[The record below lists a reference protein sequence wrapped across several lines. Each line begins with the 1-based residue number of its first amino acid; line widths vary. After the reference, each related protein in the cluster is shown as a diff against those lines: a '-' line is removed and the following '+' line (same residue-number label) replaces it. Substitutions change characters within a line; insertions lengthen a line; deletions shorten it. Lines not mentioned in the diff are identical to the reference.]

1 MKNVSNEFKKIEK
14 SGGPFYAY
22 AKCTLMD
29 GTELLFDSE
38 TDFYASGNSF
48 SESGGYGFPLGA
60 AVSKQITITL
70 DNHDERYSSYDFFGA
85 KIVLYTE
92 ADLSDGTQERILEGT
107 FTVIDS
113 VAPGDALKINA
124 TDNMYKLDSDFESS
138 LTYPVALQQIWNEI
152 CDYYDLVNGSP
163 TFLNDNYV
171 VQSKPETET
180 GREMAGYIA
189 QIAVGNAYIDANGKL
204 CIKSYDFTPFESNPL
219 VSGGKFGQNVAD
231 TISSGNF
238 GDGLAEILSGG
249 VFGESLSYYTL
260 SDFATSPEIATDDVT
275 ITGIA
280 TSVEDDE
287 SGEETTLIYGT
298 DDYALQ
304 IENPLI
310 LGNEN
315 QALTAIGQ
323 ALKGV
328 TIRPFSGDFSPAPSL
343 EFMDLVMIIDRKD
356 NMYPSFVGDHT
367 FNYLGGS
374 SISNNTEP
382 PERNAASYSSNA
394 TQVYKK
400 VQKQLIKQKTAFE
413 TSMEQ
418 LSQQVANA
426 SGLYT
431 TEEEQ
436 SDGSTIFY
444 MHNKPTLEESDIV
457 WKMTAETLTVSTDGG
472 KNWNAGLTVNGEVI
486 ARIMTSIGINF
497 DWGIGGTLIIE
508 DEDGNQTA
516 YMDADTGAIRFKVES
531 LEITGKTVD
540 EIASEHAEEAMS
552 NFVDSVYTS
561 DINALQA
568 QIDGQ
573 IMTWFYDYIPTATN
587 YPASEWI
594 TETEK
599 EQHLGD
605 LFYIVDN
612 SESGGQA
619 YRWAKIS
626 NVYTWDYVEDTDVT
640 KALAQAQNAQDT
652 ADSKRRV
659 FISTPIPPYDA
670 GDLWMQGADGDI
682 LTCVKSRQSGVYVS
696 SDWEKKN
703 KYTDNSFAEQV
714 QEDLNNMKFGG
725 RNFLLE
731 TAEAKTTTYA
741 GTDNDA
747 GSSLIS
753 YLFSDYALER
763 LNEDKTVTI
772 SFDWEATGTLDG
784 RFHVQTAYNHYTML
798 TPAYIYIS
806 NDNSSGHYT
815 ATVTI
820 NTAIDFDRIRVIG
833 YQSHATLSIK
843 NLKIESGNKATDWTP
858 APEDTATYVDNLVG
872 DLREQVDGKIQTY
885 NQSSDPSA
893 AWTTAALKEQHTG
906 DLWYNTTEKVTAR
919 WDGEA
924 WEILRDQEA
933 IQAGELAQSKAQ
945 IFTGTPTIPYYKGDL
960 WITALNKTG
969 VVKTCKTTRTTGSY
983 TASDWV
989 EGLKYTDDSFAEQ
1002 VQEELRNLKIGGRN
1016 FLLGTSE
1023 SKTTTYAGADNDAG
1037 SSLISYLFSDYALER
1052 LNEDKTVTISFDWE
1066 ATGTLD
1072 GRFHVQTAYNHYIM
1086 LTPAYIYIS
1095 NDNSSGHYTAT
1106 VTINTAIDF
1115 DRIRVIGYQS
1125 HATLSIKNLKI
1136 ESGNKVTEWTPAPED
1151 TDTYIDDL
1159 VADLQ
1164 DQVDGKIQTWYQT
1177 SDPSTAWKTNE
1188 LKTEHTGDIWFNT
1201 SPGVQKTYR
1210 WNGSAWKE
1218 TKSNPPDEVF
1228 DTIDGKAQVFITT
1241 PTPPYAEG
1249 DLWFNST
1256 TADIMTCV
1264 KTRAS
1269 GNYTASDWQ
1278 KRNKYTDD
1286 TAVEQLDQA
1295 LNSTQEIFNRL
1306 TQNGTVKGIY
1316 LRDNQLYVNAT
1327 YIESGAIVIRDENNK
1342 IIFKADLDNRQIQ
1355 IDGDFITIGG
1365 SALTDMVNEANS
1377 TANDALEQVQ
1387 NARSFVVYLT
1397 NEYQGISTDNN
1408 GNYTSF
1414 PETKTTAQA
1423 FLGSLDVSASCQ
1435 YSVTKSSGVTGS
1447 WSSTTRTYTVTGLS
1461 TDSGWV
1467 EIKATY
1473 LNSLSATKR
1482 FTLSKIKQGDPGEF
1496 ALNLIEG
1503 TSEEWTA
1510 TEITDGANKATPMR
1524 SAKNVIND
1532 GFAVGKKIQY
1542 SVDLKFSQDFAATG
1556 TGTKNSYIQFYKNY
1570 GTTEWLSM
1578 DSNAKSQIEAII
1590 ASSSKEGRVNG
1601 YITITSDMVPTKAS
1615 DSIGLRIRFDY
1626 YEGTVYTRKEM
1637 VAFGD
1642 KSFSWTPAKEDL
1654 KGEPGTDGSD
1664 GADGRT
1670 YFIQPS
1676 RTTLRQTASYNI
1688 SPGYIDFNSYYRDGT
1703 DAARKAYAGRF
1714 KIEEQSSSGTWTT
1727 IYTSAA
1733 NESSVRHIL
1742 YNVLADADGNFI
1754 GDADGYAFGG
1764 WRDISVIRVSL
1775 YAAGGTTQLIDQ
1787 QTIPVVKDGEKGEDG
1802 TALTS
1807 EEVFNILT
1815 DNGAKQGLYMVDDK
1829 IYFNAEYIKSGTMV
1843 ADLIKGGIL
1852 NLGGVSNENGVLVM
1866 KNASGQ
1872 EIGRWDKDGIV
1883 IDAGSIKA
1891 NAIKGGTLTLGG
1903 ASNGNGLLYIRDAD
1917 GNDIGHISN
1926 TGVYFDKGQI
1936 SGDTIIGGTLRVG
1949 EAGGKSGVLS
1959 VIGRGGTEIGR
1970 WDYMGFRTN
1979 GDYFSVDAS
1988 GKVYTGALINSSK
2001 LFMAPT
2007 PTDSIDVD
2015 DIKSRY
2021 SSAIQMWAYAGNGE
2035 SGNSLQVGRNASGT
2049 PRKLYS
2055 VDIGENTLHQILMY
2069 AEEVVVNTDLRVA
2082 GEKNRIVNTDEYGK
2096 RLLNCYEMPSPM
2108 FGDIGEAI
2116 TDEIGKC
2123 YVFLDDIF
2131 QETIATD
2138 IEYQV
2143 FLQKEGQGDIW
2154 VKEKTEQYF
2163 VVEGTPNMKFAWEI
2177 KARQKNCQYKRL
2189 DGFDI
2194 KPKITEPDYEDLAHT
2209 EYKKIIESYEDSTF
2223 DAINYYA
2230 ELEGVA

>member
-1 MKNVSNEFKKIEK
+1 MKNVSSEFRKKLNNGNRNYIKSAKITLKDSTELNLTDKNFWNNGVKIE
-14 SGGPFYAY
+14 
-22 AKCTLMD
+22 
-29 GTELLFDSE
+29 DS
-38 TDFYASGNSF
+38 TSNDNSF
-48 SESGGYGFPLGA
+48 DIGSVIIGQLTLNINNMYDDYSEYDFTDAKINNVKVGLKLDDETVESLQYGHYTVNETKYNG
-60 AVSKQITITL
+60 SIITL
-70 DNHDERYSSYDFFGA
+70 TAY
-85 KIVLYTE
+85 
-92 ADLSDGTQERILEGT
+92 
-107 FTVIDS
+107 
-113 VAPGDALKINA
+113 
-124 TDNMYKLDSDFESS
+124 DNMYKFDQPYTKSTLSYPATLLQIVQDSCSK
-138 LTYPVALQQIWNEI
+138 
-152 CDYYDLVNGSP
+152 CD
-163 TFLNDNYV
+163 
-171 VQSKPETET
+171 VQL
-180 GREMAGYIA
+180 G
-189 QIAVGNAYIDANGKL
+189 
-204 CIKSYDFTPFESNPL
+204 SYDFPHNDFIIQNKPEDESITFRNVLQWVAQISCCYCKIDPQGRL
-219 VSGGKFGQNVAD
+219 TFGWYSTDILENALLLNGGNFQNWESSKDNVSGGNFAPWTAGETLTGGDFSATD
-231 TISSGNF
+231 SYHTIHSFN
-238 GDGLAEILSGG
+238 
-249 VFGESLSYYTL
+249 SLTL
-260 SDFATSPEIATDDVT
+260 ATDDVVLTGVRVSEEVELEEGTETKTYQSGSDGYVISIEGNKLIQGTGATVVGFLAEKLIGLRFRSFSASALSDPT
-275 ITGIA
+275 IEAGDIA
-280 TSVEDDE
+280 
-287 SGEETTLIYGT
+287 
-298 DDYALQ
+298 
-304 IENPLI
+304 I
-310 LGNEN
+310 L
-315 QALTAIGQ
+315 T
-323 ALKGV
+323 
-328 TIRPFSGDFSPAPSL
+328 
-343 EFMDLVMIIDRKD
+343 DRKG
-356 NMYPSFVGDHT
+356 NTYKTIITSNT
-367 FNYLGGS
+367 FQPGNFQ
-374 SISNNTEP
+374 SISCGAETP
-382 PERNAASYSSNA
+382 ARNSATRYSQA
-394 TQVYKK
+394 TQIYVDYRKEI
-400 VQKQLIKQKTAFE
+400 QKERTEREKALE
-413 TSMEQ
+413 E
-418 LSQQVANA
+418 LGERLEA
-426 SGLYT
+426 STGVFT
-431 TEEEQ
+431 TIEEQ
-436 SDGSTIFY
+436 PDGSKIY
-444 MHNKPTLEESDIV
+444 YLHNKPSLDDSDIV
-457 WKMTAETLTVSTDGG
+457 WKMTAEAWGVSTDGG
-472 KNWNAGLTVNGEVI
+472 KTWNAGMTVDGDTIVRILTATGVN
-486 ARIMTSIGINF
+486 ADWINAGSF
-497 DWGIGGTLIIE
+497 VVKTPEGKITFS
-508 DEDGNQTA
+508 
-516 YMDADTGAIRFKVES
+516 ADTATGAVNIVADSFS
-531 LEITGKTVD
+531 LSGKTID
-540 EIASEHAEEAMS
+540 QIANEQLN
-552 NFVDSVYTS
+552 NFVSSVY
-561 DINALQA
+561 DPKIAELQK

-573 IMTWFYDYIPTATN
+573 IETYYYDYEPTLSN
-587 YPASEWI
+587 IPASEWT
-594 TETEK
+594 TESEK
-599 EQHLGD
+599 QAHEGD
-605 LFYIVDN
+605 LFYWK
-612 SESGGQA
+612 SKGYG
-619 YRWAKIS
+619 YRFYKDGS
-626 NVYTWDYVEDTDVT
+626 TWKWQMVQDTDVT
-640 KALAQAQNAQDT
+640 KALQQAAQAQDT
-652 ADSKRRV
+652 ADNKRRV
-659 FISTPIPPYDA
+659 FISTPLPPYDA

-682 LTCVKSRQSGVYVS
+682 LTCVKSRQSGAFVS
-696 SDWEKKN
+696 SDWAKKN

-747 GSSLIS
+747 GSSMIS

-798 TPAYIYIS
+798 TPGYIYIS
-806 NDNSSGHYT
+806 DNNSSGHYT

-872 DLREQVDGKIQTY
+872 DLQEQVDRKIQTY
-885 NQSSDPSA
+885 NQSSDPSV
-893 AWTTAALKEQHTG
+893 AWTTAALKTQHTG

-919 WDGEA
+919 WDGTA
-924 WEILRDQEA
+924 WDILQDKEA

-945 IFTGTPTIPYYKGDL
+945 VFIGTPTIPYYKGDL
-960 WITALNKTG
+960 WITALDKTG
-969 VVKTCKTTRTTGSY
+969 VVKTCKTTRTSGSY
-983 TASDWV
+983 TASDWA
-989 EGLKYTDDSFAEQ
+989 EGL
-1002 VQEELRNLKIGGRN
+1002 
-1016 FLLGTSE
+1016 
-1023 SKTTTYAGADNDAG
+1023 
-1037 SSLISYLFSDYALER
+1037 
-1052 LNEDKTVTISFDWE
+1052 
-1066 ATGTLD
+1066 
-1072 GRFHVQTAYNHYIM
+1072 
-1086 LTPAYIYIS
+1086 
-1095 NDNSSGHYTAT
+1095 
-1106 VTINTAIDF
+1106 
-1115 DRIRVIGYQS
+1115 
-1125 HATLSIKNLKI
+1125 
-1136 ESGNKVTEWTPAPED
+1136 
-1151 TDTYIDDL
+1151 
-1159 VADLQ
+1159 
-1164 DQVDGKIQTWYQT
+1164 
-1177 SDPSTAWKTNE
+1177 
-1188 LKTEHTGDIWFNT
+1188 
-1201 SPGVQKTYR
+1201 
-1210 WNGSAWKE
+1210 
-1218 TKSNPPDEVF
+1218 
-1228 DTIDGKAQVFITT
+1228 
-1241 PTPPYAEG
+1241 
-1249 DLWFNST
+1249 
-1256 TADIMTCV
+1256 
-1264 KTRAS
+1264 
-1269 GNYTASDWQ
+1269 
-1278 KRNKYTDD
+1278 KYTDD
-1286 TAVEQLDQA
+1286 TAVELLDQT

-1365 SALTDMVNEANS
+1365 SALTDMVEEANS

-1397 NEYQGISTDNN
+1397 NEYQGISTDSD
-1408 GNYTSF
+1408 GNYTAF

-1637 VAFGD
+1637 VALGE
-1642 KSFSWTPAKEDL
+1642 KSYSWTPAKEDL
-1654 KGEPGTDGSD
+1654 KGEPGTDGSDGAD

-1703 DAARKAYAGRF
+1703 DATRKAYAGRF

-1872 EIGRWDKDGIV
+1872 EIGRWDKDGLVVKSGAI
-1883 IDAGSIKA
+1883 SA
-1891 NAIKGGTLTLGG
+1891 NAISGGSLDLGGASNGNGILRIFNASGTQVGYINNTGVHFSQGEVSANVIKGGTLTLGG
-1903 ASNGNGLLYIRDAD
+1903 ASNGNGLLQIRDAS

-1926 TGVYFDKGQI
+1926 TGVYFNKGQI
-1936 SGDTIIGGTLRVG
+1936 SANILKGGTLKL
-1949 EAGGKSGVLS
+1949 GG
-1959 VIGRGGTEIGR
+1959 
-1970 WDYMGFRTN
+1970 
-1979 GDYFSVDAS
+1979 AS
-1988 GKVYTGALINSSK
+1988 N
-2001 LFMAPT
+2001 
-2007 PTDSIDVD
+2007 
-2015 DIKSRY
+2015 
-2021 SSAIQMWAYAGNGE
+2021 GNGL
-2035 SGNSLQVGRNASGT
+2035 LQIYNASGESVGHISNT
-2049 PRKLYS
+2049 GVHFNEGTFGGSLSAATGTFKGELQAATGTFKGNLSAAGGTFKGDLQAAGGTFSGSLQAARGTFSGSITVGGDSSGIINIKNSNNVTIGTISESGVILNGSSGNPYFIVNSSSGNTKVSISGSGVRCYNGTSSYIVMEGGTIPYLSILDSNGNSTSVRGASISTDGSLSIGSMSSFGGYATFEQSVIANSSITCKGTLTVSGYKNRLVETDNYDERLLYS
-2055 VDIGENTLHQILMY
+2055 
-2069 AEEVVVNTDLRVA
+2069 
-2082 GEKNRIVNTDEYGK
+2082 
-2096 RLLNCYEMPSPM
+2096 YEMPSPM
-2108 FGDIGEAI
+2108 FGDIGEAT
-2116 TDEIGKC
+2116 TDENGEC
-2123 YVFLDDIF
+2123 YLFLDDIF
-2131 QETIATD
+2131 QETVTTS

-2154 VKEKTEQYF
+2154 IEEKAERYF
-2163 VVEGTPNMKFAWEI
+2163 VVKGTPNLKFAWEI
-2177 KARQKNCQYKRL
+2177 KAKQKDYEYERL
-2189 DGFDI
+2189 ESFGTE
-2194 KPKITEPDYEDLAHT
+2194 PEVHEPDYEEEALQD
-2209 EYKKIIESYEDSTF
+2209 YIKITESYESSTF

>member
-1 MKNVSNEFKKIEK
+1 MKNVSNNFKNVISK
-14 SGGPFYAY
+14 GGPFYAY
-22 AKCTLMD
+22 AKIVLRD
-29 GTELLFDSE
+29 GTELELDS
-38 TDFYASGNSF
+38 TDDFYIDGNSYN
-48 SESGGYGFPLGA
+48 ESGGDGFPLGVA
-60 AVSKQITITL
+60 LSKTI
-70 DNHDERYSSYDFFGA
+70 DIGIENSNERYSGYDFYYSR
-85 KIVLYTE
+85 ITLYTE
-92 ADLSDGTQERILEGT
+92 ADLEDGTKERILEGT
-107 FTVIDS
+107 FTVIDPVS
-113 VAPGDALKINA
+113 SGDIIEITAA
-124 TDNMYKLDSDFESS
+124 DDMYKSDVPYTSK
-138 LTYPVALQQIWNEI
+138 LTYPATTRAILQEACSQSGISLSSAAFE
-152 CDYYDLVNGSP
+152 
-163 TFLNDNYV
+163 NDDFT
-171 VQSKPETET
+171 VQAAPQGLTCRQVI
-180 GREMAGYIA
+180 GYAAMIAG
-189 QIAVGNAYIDANGKL
+189 GNAVMSEYNQLI
-204 CIKSYDFTPFESNPL
+204 IKTYRFPAFDS
-219 VSGGKFGQNVAD
+219 KK
-231 TISSGNF
+231 
-238 GDGLAEILSGG
+238 ILSGG
-249 VFGESLSYYTL
+249 RFDQDLKDMVSGGDFTQEYDNTISGGEFGENDDYVIL
-260 SDFATSPEIATDDVT
+260 SDFSTDPDISTDDVV

-280 TSVEDDE
+280 TTAQGEGQEEDQE
-287 SGEETTLIYGT
+287 FLYGT
-298 DDYALQ
+298 DDYAIK

-310 LGNEN
+310 EGKEE
-315 QALTAIGQ
+315 TAITLIGD
-323 ALKGV
+323 LLIG
-328 TIRPFSGDFSPAPSL
+328 TIARPFSGEFFPDPTVQ
-343 EFMDLVMIIDRKD
+343 FMDPVYLVDRKD
-356 NMYPSFVGDHT
+356 NIYQSFVTSLT
-367 FNYLGGS
+367 FTYLGNNN
-374 SISNNTEP
+374 ISNGLQSPEMNKSTYYSTATE
-382 PERNAASYSSNA
+382 
-394 TQVYKK
+394 VYRKARQDL
-400 VQKQLIKQKTAFE
+400 QKSKTEWEKAVE
-413 TSMEQ
+413 N
-418 LSQQVANA
+418 LGNRLDNA
-426 SGLYT
+426 SGLYP
-431 TEEEQ
+431 TEEKQ
-436 SDGSTIFY
+436 PDGSTIY
-444 MHNKPTLEESDIV
+444 YLHDKPTLEESGVVI
-457 WKMTAETLTVSTDGG
+457 KITAQAIGISTDGG
-472 KNWNAGLTVNGEVI
+472 ETYPTGLTVDGEAI
-486 ARIMTSIGINF
+486 IKILQTIGVNADWINAGSF
-497 DWGIGGTLIIE
+497 VVKTPEGKITFS
-508 DEDGNQTA
+508 
-516 YMDADTGAIRFKVES
+516 ADTATGAVNIVADSFS
-531 LEITGKTVD
+531 LSGKTV
-540 EIASEHAEEAMS
+540 EQIANEQL
-552 NFVDSVYTS
+552 NDFVSSVY
-561 DINALQA
+561 DPKIAELQK

-573 IMTWFYDYIPTATN
+573 IETYYYDYEPTLSN
-587 YPASEWI
+587 IPASEWT
-594 TETEK
+594 TEAEK
-599 EQHLGD
+599 QAHEGD
-605 LFYIVDN
+605 LFYWKTK
-612 SESGGQA
+612 GYA
-619 YRWAKIS
+619 YRFYKDGS
-626 NVYTWDYVEDTDVT
+626 TWKWQMVQDTDVT
-640 KALAQAQNAQDT
+640 KALQQAAQAQDT
-652 ADSKRRV
+652 ADNKRRV
-659 FISTPIPPYDA
+659 FISTPLPPYDA

-682 LTCVKSRQSGVYVS
+682 LTCVKSRQSGAFVS
-696 SDWEKKN
+696 SDWAKKN

-747 GSSLIS
+747 GSSMIS

-798 TPAYIYIS
+798 TPGYIYIS
-806 NDNSSGHYT
+806 EDNSSGHYT

-820 NTAIDFDRIRVIG
+820 YTAIDFDRIRVIG

-872 DLREQVDGKIQTY
+872 DLQEQVDGKIQTY

-893 AWTTAALKEQHTG
+893 SWTTAALKTQHTG

-919 WDGEA
+919 WDGTA
-924 WEILRDQEA
+924 WDILQDKEA

-945 IFTGTPTIPYYKGDL
+945 VFIGTPTIPYYKGDL
-960 WITALNKTG
+960 WITALDKTG
-969 VVKTCKTTRTTGSY
+969 VVKTCKTTRTSGSY
-983 TASDWV
+983 TASDWA
-989 EGLKYTDDSFAEQ
+989 EGL
-1002 VQEELRNLKIGGRN
+1002 
-1016 FLLGTSE
+1016 
-1023 SKTTTYAGADNDAG
+1023 
-1037 SSLISYLFSDYALER
+1037 
-1052 LNEDKTVTISFDWE
+1052 
-1066 ATGTLD
+1066 
-1072 GRFHVQTAYNHYIM
+1072 
-1086 LTPAYIYIS
+1086 
-1095 NDNSSGHYTAT
+1095 
-1106 VTINTAIDF
+1106 
-1115 DRIRVIGYQS
+1115 
-1125 HATLSIKNLKI
+1125 
-1136 ESGNKVTEWTPAPED
+1136 
-1151 TDTYIDDL
+1151 
-1159 VADLQ
+1159 
-1164 DQVDGKIQTWYQT
+1164 
-1177 SDPSTAWKTNE
+1177 
-1188 LKTEHTGDIWFNT
+1188 
-1201 SPGVQKTYR
+1201 
-1210 WNGSAWKE
+1210 
-1218 TKSNPPDEVF
+1218 
-1228 DTIDGKAQVFITT
+1228 
-1241 PTPPYAEG
+1241 
-1249 DLWFNST
+1249 
-1256 TADIMTCV
+1256 
-1264 KTRAS
+1264 
-1269 GNYTASDWQ
+1269 
-1278 KRNKYTDD
+1278 KYTDD
-1286 TAVEQLDQA
+1286 TAVELLDQT

-1365 SALTDMVNEANS
+1365 SALTDMVEEANS

-1414 PETKTTAQA
+1414 PEVKTTAQA

-1524 SAKNVIND
+1524 SAENVIND

-1637 VAFGD
+1637 VALGE
-1642 KSFSWTPAKEDL
+1642 KSYSWTPAKEDL
-1654 KGEPGTDGSD
+1654 KGEPGTDGSDGAD

-1866 KNASGQ
+1866 RNASGQ
-1872 EIGRWDKDGIV
+1872 EIGRWDKDGLVVKSGAI
-1883 IDAGSIKA
+1883 SA
-1891 NAIKGGTLTLGG
+1891 NAISGGSLDLGG
-1903 ASNGNGLLYIRDAD
+1903 ASNGNGI
-1917 GNDIGHISN
+1917 
-1926 TGVYFDKGQI
+1926 
-1936 SGDTIIGGTLRVG
+1936 LR
-1949 EAGGKSGVLS
+1949 
-1959 VIGRGGTEIGR
+1959 I
-1970 WDYMGFRTN
+1970 F
-1979 GDYFSVDAS
+1979 
-1988 GKVYTGALINSSK
+1988 
-2001 LFMAPT
+2001 
-2007 PTDSIDVD
+2007 
-2015 DIKSRY
+2015 
-2021 SSAIQMWAYAGNGE
+2021 
-2035 SGNSLQVGRNASGT
+2035 NASGT
-2049 PRKLYS
+2049 QVGHINNTGVHFSQGEVSANVIKGGYLDLGGGSNGDGVLRIFDASGSQIGYINNTGVHFNKGTFSGSLSAATGTFKGDLQAATGTFKGNLSAAGGTFKGDLQAAGGTFSGSLSAATGTFKGDLQAAGGTFSGSLQAASGTFKGTVSAGTVSGGTITGATLEGVS
-2055 VDIGENTLHQILMY
+2055 VNATGISLEYPLLSGEYYNVFQLILGSTRVGRYGFTTHFYGDKVFSY
-2069 AEEVVVNTDLRVA
+2069 ADLSVA
-2082 GEKNRIVNTDEYGK
+2082 GNLAATGTKNRIVPTSNYSD
-2096 RLLNCYEMPSPM
+2096 RLQYCYEMPSPM
-2108 FGDIGEAI
+2108 FGDIGEAT
-2116 TDEIGKC
+2116 TDENGEC
-2123 YVFLDDIF
+2123 YLFLDDIF
-2131 QETIATD
+2131 QETVSTN

-2143 FLQKEGQGDIW
+2143 FLQKEGQGDVW
-2154 VKEKTEQYF
+2154 VEKKAEQYF
-2163 VVEGTPNMKFAWEI
+2163 VVKGTPNLKFAWEI
-2177 KARQKNCQYKRL
+2177 KAKQKDYEYERL
-2189 DGFDI
+2189 ESFGTE
-2194 KPKITEPDYEDLAHT
+2194 PEVHEPDYEEEALQD
-2209 EYKKIIESYEDSTF
+2209 YIKITESYKSSTF

-2230 ELEGVA
+2230 ELEGAA